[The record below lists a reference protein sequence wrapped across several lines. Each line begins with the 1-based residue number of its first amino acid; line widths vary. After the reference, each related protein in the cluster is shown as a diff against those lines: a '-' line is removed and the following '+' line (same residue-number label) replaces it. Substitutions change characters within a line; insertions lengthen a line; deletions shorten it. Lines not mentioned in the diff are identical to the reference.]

1 MTHLTQIDQT
11 PNQLNTRYQLTQMSI
26 TGFRRLF
33 SAEMKIRPLTV
44 MIGANGVGKTSVLE
58 IFSLLSASAQGKLK
72 HILSQF
78 GGIQDILTGDKA
90 DTMQI
95 KISLEK
101 PTQTPLD
108 YSLTLH
114 LKGMSY
120 EIGTEILEQNQTVS
134 PLKYIEADRND
145 IKYYRPED
153 NQWVRPIGHPSPFET
168 SLFQIPKLSQIPE
181 IVRQQLADLTYYSA
195 YALNVSY
202 HAPIRLPQ
210 KMQPATQPGP
220 HGEELIA
227 CLFYLRETD
236 RTRFEIIEDTLAVAF
251 PSFERLDFPPVAA
264 GTLAMTWK
272 DKDFSKPLYLNQLSE
287 GVLRFLWLIT
297 LLHSPQPSAITLI
310 DEPEVSLHP
319 QLLSILT
326 DAMNEASEHTQLIVA
341 THSERLI
348 RFLEPAQVL
357 VIDQEDG
364 LAKMNWADTLDLEA
378 WLAEYTLDELWRL
391 GRLGGRI

>member
-1 MTHLTQIDQT
+1 MK
-11 PNQLNTRYQLTQMSI
+11 NRYQLTQMNI

-33 SAEMKIRPLTV
+33 SVDMEMRPLTV

-58 IFSLLSASAQGKLK
+58 VFSLLSASAKGQLK
-72 HILSQF
+72 NILSKF
-78 GGIQDILTGDKA
+78 GGISDILTSDKA
-90 DTMQI
+90 DVARFN
-95 KISLEK
+95 ISMAR
-101 PTQTPLD
+101 PASTPLS
-108 YSLTLH
+108 YSLTLN

-120 EIGTEILEQNQTVS
+120 EIGSETLTQENPDSFVS
-134 PLKYIEADRND
+134 PSQYIDANRTD
-145 IKYYRPED
+145 IRYFRPED
-153 NQWVRPIGHPSPFET
+153 NKLVRPTWEHSPFET
-168 SLFQIPKLSQIPE
+168 SLFQMPKLSQTPE
-181 IVRQQLADLTYYSA
+181 FFRQQLADITYYSA
-195 YALNVSY
+195 HALNVGY

-210 KMQPATQPGP
+210 KMQPATHPGH
-220 HGEELIA
+220 HGEDLVT

-272 DKDFSKPLYLNQLSE
+272 DKNFSKPLYMNQLSE
-287 GVLRFLWLIT
+287 GILRFLWLIA
-297 LLHSPQPSAITLI
+297 LLHSPDLSAVTLI

-326 DAMNEASEHTQLIVA
+326 DAMSEASEHTQLIVA

-348 RFLEPAQVL
+348 RFLEPGQVL
-357 VIDQEDG
+357 VLDQENG
-364 LAKMNWADTLDLEA
+364 LAQVKWADMLDLEA
-378 WLAEYTLDELWRL
+378 WLEEYALDELWRM